1 MGNGIFLG
9 EALLPL
15 NELKLGGIDE
25 RLENLEQRQL
35 PLTRPTCYGE
45 LKIIDINL
53 LHYIKRPH
61 YINLI

>member
-45 LKIIDINL
+45 LKFIDTVCPRRINT
-53 LHYIKRPH
+53 
-61 YINLI
+61 LIVL

>member
-45 LKIIDINL
+45 LKIIDINS
-53 LHYIKRPH
+53 R
-61 YINLI
+61 N